1 MNTSDE
7 NSSLRRQQ
15 DRREH
20 PRVKVRV
27 PVELCP
33 EGSEV
38 PIGAATSDISLG
50 GCYVEMM
57 FTLAKG
63 TKLEISMKIDGTV
76 LALGTVVTCD
86 PHVGNGIKFNRMLP
100 EDLEELRCCLDAA
113 RQASE
118 PSS

>member
-1 MNTSDE
+1 M
-7 NSSLRRQQ
+7 
-15 DRREH
+15 
-20 PRVKVRV
+20 

-76 LALGTVVTCD
+76 LALGTVVTGD
-86 PHVGNGIKFNRMLP
+86 PRVGNGIKFNRMLP
-100 EDLEELRCCLDAA
+100 EDLEELRCCLEAPHGRHQNPRA
-113 RQASE
+113 KLSAYSPPPYFRRRRHCQ
-118 PSS
+118 